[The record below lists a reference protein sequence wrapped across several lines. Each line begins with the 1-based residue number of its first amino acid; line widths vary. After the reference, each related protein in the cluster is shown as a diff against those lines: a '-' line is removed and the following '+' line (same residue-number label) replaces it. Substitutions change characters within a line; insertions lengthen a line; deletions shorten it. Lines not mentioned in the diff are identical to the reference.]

1 MTIIQLPSAP
11 QLRSHYM
18 QGVYGAG
25 KVCPFDNQS
34 CNLNTEGLTLEP
46 GISEV
51 IDNPADHTWEEL
63 SYYWK
68 EWRNVSGK
76 QIRQE
81 FASYVELSNKAAVA
95 NSLSD
100 ASQMWLSSYN
110 QDDPQFRWEF
120 VIIGRETSISK
131 HFGRQSCHSAQ
142 LLAGLKIKTN
152 SMCSHV
158 IFIVFY

>member
-1 MTIIQLPSAP
+1 
-11 QLRSHYM
+11 M

-25 KVCPFDNQS
+25 KVCPFDNKS
-34 CNLNTEGLTLEP
+34 CDLNTEGLTLEP

-51 IDNPADHTWEEL
+51 IDNPADHSWEEL

-68 EWRNVSGK
+68 EWRDVSGK

-110 QDDPQFRWEF
+110 QDDPEFR
-120 VIIGRETSISK
+120 
-131 HFGRQSCHSAQ
+131 
-142 LLAGLKIKTN
+142 
-152 SMCSHV
+152 
-158 IFIVFY
+158 